1 MTPFMSLLLPVAV
14 SAVAVFV
21 LSMIVHMTP
30 WHRGDHAR
38 LPDEEGVMNALRP
51 FALPPGDYTTPHP
64 GTGEY
69 MKSPEYD
76 AKRAAGPV
84 LFLTVLPNGPWN
96 FGQLL
101 GSWFAFVLVAAAI
114 VACVVGTIMPPGGS
128 GHAVFHHTA
137 VITFLSYA
145 MGAFPQSVWYGRKW
159 STSWR
164 YAGDAL
170 LYALATGA
178 IFSAMWP
185 KA

>member
-30 WHRGDHAR
+30 WHRSDYAR

-84 LFLTVLPNGPWN
+84 MFLTVLPNGAWN
-96 FGQLL
+96 FGKLL
-101 GSWFAFVLVAAAI
+101 GSWFAFVLVAEAM
-114 VACVVGTIMPPGGS
+114 VACVVGTIVPPGGNT
-128 GHAVFHHTA
+128 HAVTHHAA
-137 VITFLSYA
+137 VITFLTFA
-145 MGAFPQSVWYGRKW
+145 MGAVPLSVWYGRQW
-159 STSWR
+159 ATTFR
-164 YAGDAL
+164 NAGDAV
-170 LYALATGA
+170 LYAVATGV
-178 IFSAMWP
+178 IFAAMWP
-185 KA
+185 KM